1 MKKTVVLISILC
13 LFVQLTMAQKR
24 SVSGVIREKSTNETL
39 PGVSVLEK
47 GTQNG
52 TITNP
57 DGRFELSV
65 KEGATLVVSYI
76 GLKTQEMKVGSSS
89 TINVSLESSVEQVDE
104 VVIVGYGQQK
114 KANLTGAVAS
124 VNVNKALASRPI
136 QDISKGLQGITP
148 GMTITYGSGAL
159 NSSAKINIRG
169 TGTIVNGLAS
179 GSPLVLVDGVPMS
192 LSLINPDDV
201 ATISVLKD
209 AASAS
214 IYGARA
220 AFGVILIT
228 TKAGVSSDKVNISY
242 SSNFAFNTPT
252 QLVDFTDPEIELPA
266 LINAKLRDGQAAE
279 AFGMD
284 FATLLPGI
292 KKWKANYANN
302 RVGNEMVYGED
313 WEIINSRAY
322 FYRIWD
328 PNKEM
333 LSRWTPQS
341 THNLTASGK
350 LGEKS
355 SFIASIGYNS
365 QEGIMKLNPD
375 ELKRY
380 NVNLGLTTQLT
391 SWLKADFRTLAT
403 RQSYDYPY
411 NYYDG
416 TGFDR
421 SNGYFG
427 YYQRWGSF
435 FPYGTYK
442 GKYFRHSPGYLANA
456 NVSNLTTDYVRW
468 GTTLTADITKKLN
481 LVTEYSIGITNSRR
495 KNVGGVIELWDFW
508 SPFDASNINKS
519 LSQLVAP
526 ASQHDRVSYINST
539 DQTQVFNAYLNYAT
553 KIEENHNIKATAGTN
568 IEWNEFER
576 IYAERRGLMDPTI
589 GEMGL
594 ATGTQWVWPSSTLA
608 NPAHNQY
615 AIAGFFGRINYDY
628 KNKYLIE
635 VNGRIDGSS
644 RFPSNDRWAFFPSAS
659 VGYRIT
665 EENFM
670 QSLKPIINSMKIRGS
685 VGSIGNQEIRANAFL
700 PTMGTI
706 SSNWVTNGATTPSV
720 DNPRVVDPY
729 LSWERVVTYD
739 GGVDVQLLDN
749 MFGLTFDWYQRNTDG
764 MLAPGKVL
772 PSVFGASAPETNAGN
787 LRTRGFELALDF
799 NFDINK
805 KINVYA
811 QVSLSD
817 YNSVVTKWNNPSMLI
832 SQFYEGMEL
841 GEIWGFETERLYQE
855 SDFSGKDAA
864 GNWILKTELP
874 NPSALVKGNFK
885 IGPGDV
891 KYANLNNDQT
901 IGWGKL
907 TKEDHGDLKVIG
919 NSNPHYQYGLRIG
932 SNLYGF
938 DIDMFF
944 QGVAK
949 RDYWAQSDLILPLYN
964 RTDALYSHQLDFWTP
979 TNTDAFYP
987 NPYAGHATNAISSTV
1002 PGSNNYVAQSR
1013 YLTDLSYLRFKN
1025 LTIGYTLPVS
1035 LTKKANIQK
1044 MRVYFSAQNLA
1055 EIASKNLPVDP
1066 EINETEA
1073 QWGRTFPYTRTFSC
1087 GLQINF

>member
-1 MKKTVVLISILC
+1 MKKTVALIFILC
-13 LFVQLTMAQKR
+13 LIVQLTMAQKR
-24 SVSGVIREKSTNETL
+24 SVSGVIREKSTNELL

-47 GTQNG
+47 GTTNG
-52 TITNP
+52 TITNSE
-57 DGRFELSV
+57 GRFELSV
-65 KEGATLVVSYI
+65 NEGATLVVSYI
-76 GLKTQEMKVGSSS
+76 GLKSQEVKVGNSS
-89 TINVSLESSVEQVDE
+89 TININLESSVEQVDE

-114 KANLTGAVAS
+114 KANLTGAVAN
-124 VNVNKALASRPI
+124 VNVDKALASRPI

-148 GMTITYGSGAL
+148 GLTISYTSGAL

-179 GSPLVLVDGVPMS
+179 GSPLVLVDGIPMS
-192 LSLINPDDV
+192 LSLVNPDDV

-228 TKAGVSSDKVNISY
+228 TKAGVASDRINISY
-242 SSNFAFNTPT
+242 SNNFAFNTPT
-252 QLVDFTDPEIELPA
+252 KLVGFTDPEIELPA

-302 RVGNEMVYGED
+302 RVSNEMVYGED

-328 PNKEM
+328 PNEEM
-333 LSRWTPQS
+333 LSKWTPQS
-341 THNLTASGK
+341 THNITASGK

-355 SFIASIGYNS
+355 SFIASVGYNS
-365 QEGIMKLNPD
+365 EEGIMKLNPD
-375 ELKRY
+375 QLKRY
-380 NVNLGLTTQLT
+380 NINLGLTTQLT
-391 SWLKADFRTLAT
+391 GWLKADFRALST

-421 SNGYFG
+421 TNGYFG
-427 YYQRWGSF
+427 YFQRWGSY

-442 GKYFRHSPGYLANA
+442 GKYFRHAPGYLSNA

-481 LVTEYSIGITNSRR
+481 LVAEYSIGMTDARR
-495 KNVGGVIELWDFW
+495 KNIGGVIELWDFW
-508 SPFDASNINKS
+508 SPFDATNIDKS

-553 KIEENHNIKATAGTN
+553 SIAESHNFKAMAGTN
-568 IEWNEFER
+568 FEWNEFER
-576 IYAERRGLMDPTI
+576 IYAERRGLMDPNI

-594 ATGTQWVWPSSTLA
+594 ATGTQWVWPSNTLA
-608 NPAHNQY
+608 NPSHTQY
-615 AIAGFFGRINYDY
+615 AIAGVFARLNYDY
-628 KNKYLIE
+628 KGKYLVE
-635 VNGRIDGSS
+635 VNGRMDGSS

-670 QSLKPIINSMKIRGS
+670 QSLKPVINGMKLRASI
-685 VGSIGNQEIRANAFL
+685 GSIGNQEIKANAFL

-706 SSNWVTNGATTPSV
+706 SANWITNGATTPSV
-720 DNPRVVDPY
+720 NNPGVVDPN
-729 LSWERVVTYD
+729 LSWERVITYD

-749 MFGLTFDWYQRNTDG
+749 MFGLTFDWYQRNTEG

-772 PSVFGASAPETNAGN
+772 PNVFGASAPETNAGN
-787 LRTRGFELALDF
+787 LRTTGFELALDF

-805 KINVYA
+805 NINVYA
-811 QVSLSD
+811 QVSVSD
-817 YNSVVTKWNNPSMLI
+817 YKSIVTKWNNPSMLI

-855 SDFSGKDAA
+855 SDFTGKDAS
-864 GNWILKTELP
+864 GKWTLKTELP
-874 NPSALVKGNFK
+874 DPSALVKGNFK

-891 KYANLNNDQT
+891 KYADLNDDKK

-907 TKEDHGDLKVIG
+907 TKDDHGDLKVIG
-919 NSNPHYQYGLRIG
+919 NSDPHYQYGLRIG

-949 RDYWAQSDLILPLYN
+949 RDYWATSDLILPLYN
-964 RTDALYSHQLDFWTP
+964 RTDALYTHQLDFWTP

-987 NPYAGHATNAISSTV
+987 NPYAGHATNAISTAI
-1002 PGSNNYVAQSR
+1002 PGSNNFVAQSR

-1025 LTIGYTLPVS
+1025 LTIGYTLPVA
-1035 LTKKANIQK
+1035 LTQKANIQK
-1044 MRVYFSAQNLA
+1044 LRVYLSAQNLA
-1055 EIASKNLPVDP
+1055 EITSKNLPVDP